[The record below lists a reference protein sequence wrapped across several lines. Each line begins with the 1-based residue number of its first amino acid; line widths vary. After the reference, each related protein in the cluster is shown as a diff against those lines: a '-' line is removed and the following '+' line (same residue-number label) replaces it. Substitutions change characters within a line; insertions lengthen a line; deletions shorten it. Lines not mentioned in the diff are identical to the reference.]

1 MNKNLIE
8 LGMEKSG
15 VKIEL
20 TKSEEIQ
27 KNGISIGKF
36 LFKSNI
42 IQDRTDQWYFASII
56 RILFLFD

>member
-15 VKIEL
+15 VKIDL
-20 TKSEEIQ
+20 TKSEDIQ

-36 LFKSNI
+36 LFKSNKGSI
-42 IQDRTDQWYFASII
+42 YSELKDIASGEKSQG
-56 RILFLFD
+56 